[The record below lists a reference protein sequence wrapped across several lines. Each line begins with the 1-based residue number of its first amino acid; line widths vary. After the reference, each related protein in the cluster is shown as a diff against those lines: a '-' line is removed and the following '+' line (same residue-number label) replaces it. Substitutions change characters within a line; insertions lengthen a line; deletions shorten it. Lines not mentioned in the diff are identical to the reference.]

1 MAGPRRTAGG
11 VGEGPGGR
19 GLRGQSRRRACD
31 GLRSKPMRYGR
42 RGSTASAGQ
51 PRAGGGSAGAERGGA
66 AGAAVRPSEGH
77 REPTGPWGR
86 EAAPAHRP
94 PALPEGVR
102 PRPAGAAR
110 GRRMWGSPR
119 LGGGHRTCCCA
130 GAAHR
135 GLRAAVPFW
144 EEPLQA
150 GGGGGVIAVS

>member
-66 AGAAVRPSEGH
+66 AR
-77 REPTGPWGR
+77 
-86 EAAPAHRP
+86 
-94 PALPEGVR
+94 
-102 PRPAGAAR
+102 R
-110 GRRMWGSPR
+110 GCGGSGSA
-119 LGGGHRTCCCA
+119 LGGA
-130 GAAHR
+130 PGAH
-135 GLRAAVPFW
+135 GAVGS
-144 EEPLQA
+144 
-150 GGGGGVIAVS
+150 GGGTRSPPSGSA